1 MQIEPLKYL
10 LHDNGGQLWWK
21 SHLYLGILE
30 RAEFSLPWLSHAF
43 AAQLVTGLVIVFSIW
58 YTEIQSSVLGA

>member
-10 LHDNGGQLWWK
+10 LHDNEGQLWWK

-30 RAEFSLPWLSHAF
+30 QAELSLPWLTRAF
-43 AAQLVTGLVIVFSIW
+43 AAQLLSWWLCSASDIEKFRA
-58 YTEIQSSVLGA
+58 QC